1 MIVTVFC
8 APRFYYICKIMVN
21 DTSEVLIQE
30 DYLDN
35 PWKMLVCCILLNQT
49 NNKQIRPILK
59 NVFNLIPDP
68 EKAILIDPYDLAL
81 IIKSTGCQNVKA
93 TRIISLSKKWI
104 CGFDSVTE
112 LPGVG
117 VYGKESWDIFVL
129 KDFSI
134 KPTDKKLAKF
144 LEEGSYKRIT

>member
-1 MIVTVFC
+1 MPLDFVTFV
-8 APRFYYICKIMVN
+8 KMMGN
-21 DTSEVLIQE
+21 DSSEVLIQE

-49 NNKQIRPILK
+49 NNKQIRPILE

-81 IIKSTGCQNVKA
+81 VIKSTGFQNIKA
-93 TRIISLSKKWI
+93 KRIISLSKKWI
-104 CGFDSVTE
+104 DGFGSVTE
-112 LPGVG
+112 LPGIG
-117 VYGKESWDIFVL
+117 VYGKESWDIFAM

-144 LEEGSYKRIT
+144 LAEESYKRII

>member
-1 MIVTVFC
+1 MPIAFITF
-8 APRFYYICKIMVN
+8 AKIMIN
-21 DTSEVLIQE
+21 EPSEVLIQE

-35 PWKMLVCCILLNQT
+35 HWKMLVCCILLNQT
-49 NNKQIRPILK
+49 NNKQIRPILE

-81 IIKSTGCQNVKA
+81 VIKSTGFQNMKA
-93 TRIISLSKKWI
+93 KRIIALSKKWME
-104 CGFDSVTE
+104 GFDCVTE
-112 LPGVG
+112 LPGIG

-144 LEEGSYKRIT
+144 LTEESYKRII